1 MLIVGGH
8 GKLMSWENDLS
19 NYEQK
24 SVAVAFTILFEELE
38 RQYPD
43 SSNLLK
49 VLSFLDPEHIP
60 LKMIND
66 GADKLQLQSPS
77 EPSHLD
83 VTSHE
88 PKFRQSLLHKFK
100 TRWHR
105 RKGQPMGLSIMTP
118 KLESLIALI
127 GAPVQLQSAIQ
138 QLLHSSLVTSTD
150 TSEPNTDTSALRIH
164 DLIKLMIQESVRRDN
179 THYLWFHVA
188 AALVCGAFQ
197 CIEDPTS
204 YRCWAQCETLN
215 PHIHSLTMWDD
226 ANEFGNSELH
236 QANIGIAEYFSSR
249 GRYGEAEVLFRRA
262 LTRNEKLYGPKHPDT
277 LCTIESLATTCYLQG
292 QHHEAELLQSRVLA
306 SRERALGPEHA
317 DTLVA
322 LDNLAIT
329 YYLQGRYKEAETLQ
343 RRVLASREKNLG
355 PEHPDTLG
363 TMNNL
368 ALTYQSHSRY
378 GEAEKLYKKALE
390 GNERLLGPENLD
402 VLDTIDN
409 LAIIYRL
416 QKRYREAEG
425 LFRRVME
432 SREMLLGRDHPDTL
446 GTVNN
451 LGIVYLRQERYK
463 EAEEFHKRALAGNE
477 KLLGANN
484 PDTLGTV
491 HNLALTYDSQGRHS
505 EAEKLYKRALKGRE
519 EVLGPQ
525 HPDTVHTVR
534 AFADFLWKHN
544 RYRDRAHLKFD
555 FPLAFTSR

>member
-38 RQYPD
+38 HRYPD

-83 VTSHE
+83 ITSHE
-88 PKFRQSLLHKFK
+88 PKFSQSLLHKFK

-105 RKGQPMGLSIMTP
+105 RKGQPMDPSIITP
-118 KLESLIALI
+118 QLGSFIALI
-127 GAPVQLQSAIQ
+127 RAPVQLQWAIQ

-150 TSEPNTDTSALRIH
+150 TSELNTDTSELRIH
-164 DLIKLMIQESVRRDN
+164 DLIKLMIQESVRRDK
-179 THYLWFHVA
+179 THYLWFHMA
-188 AALVCGAFQ
+188 TALVCGAFQ

-204 YRCWAQCETLN
+204 HKYWSQCETFN
-215 PHIHSLTMWDD
+215 SHIHSLTMWDD
-226 ANEFGNSELH
+226 ANEVGNSELH
-236 QANIGIAEYFSSR
+236 HANIGIAEYFSSR

-277 LCTIESLATTCYLQG
+277 LCAVESLATTWYLQG
-292 QHHEAELLQSRVLA
+292 KHNEAEELQSRVIA
-306 SRERALGPEHA
+306 SRESALGPEHA

-322 LDNLAIT
+322 VDNLAIT

-343 RRVLASREKNLG
+343 MRVLASREKNLG
-355 PEHPDTLG
+355 PEDPDTLG
-363 TMNNL
+363 TLNNL
-368 ALTYQSHSRY
+368 ALTYQSLSRY
-378 GEAEKLYKKALE
+378 GEAEALYKKARE
-390 GNERLLGPENLD
+390 GSERLLGPEDLD
-402 VLDTIDN
+402 VLDIIDN

-416 QKRYREAEG
+416 QKRYREAEE
-425 LFRRVME
+425 LFRQVMK
-432 SREMLLGRDHPDTL
+432 SREKLLGCEHPDTL

-451 LGIVYLRQERYK
+451 LGIVYLRQEQYE
-463 EAEEFHKRALAGNE
+463 EAEKLYKRALSGNE
-477 KLLGANN
+477 NLLGPNN

-491 HNLALTYDSQGRHS
+491 HNLALTYDSQGRHD
-505 EAEKLYKRALKGRE
+505 EAEKHYKRALKGRQ

-525 HPDTVHTVR
+525 HPDTLHTVR
-534 AFADFLWKHN
+534 ALADFFRKNN
-544 RYRDRAHLKFD
+544 RHADRAYLKSQ
-555 FPLAFTSR
+555 FPLAFRSR